1 MISGI
6 AVVSSNC
13 VGAGLS
19 NPLCQGVG
27 GVGSAIFGTG
37 ASAALD
43 ALSTWVGTGSAW
55 LLQQIGTGLNSSTTV
70 DLGSP
75 WFLQRYHAAEVL
87 VGTIALPLFLAATVQ
102 AIIRQDFGLLLRAA
116 FVQLPLAMVLA
127 GAAIELTSLAIG
139 LTDEL
144 AIALSSTD
152 PHAVQD
158 LMTQLASAVVNA
170 GASTGSA
177 APAFVALLAALIVA
191 LAGLVLWI
199 ELVVRTAAIYVAV
212 AFFPLVVVSMVWP
225 ALTRWSRRLAETL
238 LALIASKLVVVVV
251 LNMAVGA
258 LGTRQDRS
266 FATVV
271 TGIGLLVMAALAPF
285 SLLRLL
291 PMFESSAA
299 LHLEG
304 LRHRAVSSVMN
315 GTPRKALD
323 MALARGQWTPPLPA
337 LLQEGA
343 SPSQQQPGETVG
355 ESSQV
360 SPLDQRPPPSQGLVP
375 SPFVR
380 STEQGVTSSQP
391 VSESTQPSR
400 VQWSNGIESPK
411 QTPSRRTPSLVIE
424 QDAIGPLIKMVPNH
438 PSVRDAR

>member
-55 LLQQIGTGLNSSTTV
+55 LLEQIGTGLNSSTTV

-102 AIIRQDFGLLLRAA
+102 AIIRQDFGLLVRAA

-144 AIALSSTD
+144 AVALSSTD

-158 LMTQLASAVVNA
+158 LMAQLASAVVNA

-225 ALTRWSRRLAETL
+225 ALTRCHGS
-238 LALIASKLVVVVV
+238 
-251 LNMAVGA
+251 
-258 LGTRQDRS
+258 
-266 FATVV
+266 
-271 TGIGLLVMAALAPF
+271 
-285 SLLRLL
+285 
-291 PMFESSAA
+291 
-299 LHLEG
+299 
-304 LRHRAVSSVMN
+304 VSS
-315 GTPRKALD
+315 L
-323 MALARGQWTPPLPA
+323 
-337 LLQEGA
+337 
-343 SPSQQQPGETVG
+343 
-355 ESSQV
+355 
-360 SPLDQRPPPSQGLVP
+360 
-375 SPFVR
+375 F
-380 STEQGVTSSQP
+380 
-391 VSESTQPSR
+391 
-400 VQWSNGIESPK
+400 
-411 QTPSRRTPSLVIE
+411 TPSIVTNV
-424 QDAIGPLIKMVPNH
+424 
-438 PSVRDAR
+438 